1 MSDITTELYP
11 NQDEVSSGPWWQ
23 VLILVLG
30 LLSMLII
37 IVFVA
42 CGMTRGCKEDSNPK
56 AYYPDPQSVFTV
68 SNRHSAPS
76 AFSLDS
82 T

>member
-1 MSDITTELYP
+1 MSDITNELYP
-11 NQDEVSSGPWWQ
+11 DQDEVSSGPWWQ

-37 IVFVA
+37 IVFVT

-56 AYYPDPQSVFTV
+56 AYYPGEHNIF
-68 SNRHSAPS
+68 
-76 AFSLDS
+76 
-82 T
+82 